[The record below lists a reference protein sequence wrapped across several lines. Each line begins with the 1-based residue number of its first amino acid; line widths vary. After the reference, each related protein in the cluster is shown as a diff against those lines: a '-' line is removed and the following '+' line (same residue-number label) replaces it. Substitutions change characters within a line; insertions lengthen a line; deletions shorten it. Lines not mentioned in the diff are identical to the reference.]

1 MNSTLFDYLKKS
13 PLFANFDPYMFQI
26 LEQRLIFKELS
37 AHEFLFHEGEHGN
50 YVAFVLV
57 GSLDVLKKDLKLTT
71 EKTTKNSQNFIHIG
85 NIEQGDTIGEMAL
98 IDTLTR
104 SATVRASETT
114 ALVLLTKKDFD
125 NLLSDYPRVAV
136 EILRGIAILLSLKL
150 RKTTENLSR
159 SH

>member
-1 MNSTLFDYLKKS
+1 M
-13 PLFANFDPYMFQI
+13 
-26 LEQRLIFKELS
+26 
-37 AHEFLFHEGEHGN
+37 
-50 YVAFVLV
+50 LV

-71 EKTTKNSQNFIHIG
+71 EKITKNSQNFIHIG

-136 EILRGIAILLSLKL
+136 EILRGIAILLSLNL

>member
-1 MNSTLFDYLKKS
+1 MNNSLFDYLKKS

-26 LEQRLIFKELS
+26 LEQRLVFKELF
-37 AHEFLFHEGEHGN
+37 ADEFLFHEGEHGD
-50 YVAFVLV
+50 YMAFVLI
-57 GSLDVLKKDLKLTT
+57 GGLDVLKSNP
-71 EKTTKNSQNFIHIG
+71 TKSAHLVHIG
-85 NIEQGDTIGEMAL
+85 HIEQGDTIGEMAL

-114 ALVLLTKKDFD
+114 ALVLLTKKDFET
-125 NLLSDYPRVAV
+125 LLTDYPRVAI

-159 SH
+159 SC